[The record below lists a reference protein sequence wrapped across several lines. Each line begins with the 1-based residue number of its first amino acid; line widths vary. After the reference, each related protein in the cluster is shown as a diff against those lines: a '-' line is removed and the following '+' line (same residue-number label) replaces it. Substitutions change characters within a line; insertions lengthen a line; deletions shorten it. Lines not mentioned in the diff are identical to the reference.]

1 VINYLYDLSDQIKI
15 GLSNHL
21 SGQVS
26 PISRLSQSPVQIL
39 SNNLRR
45 SRSVLACKKSL
56 TAVSHDI
63 FATKSIKFEAFFLA
77 AFSLQK
83 SR

>member
-1 VINYLYDLSDQIKI
+1 
-15 GLSNHL
+15 
-21 SGQVS
+21 
-26 PISRLSQSPVQIL
+26 
-39 SNNLRR
+39 
-45 SRSVLACKKSL
+45 L